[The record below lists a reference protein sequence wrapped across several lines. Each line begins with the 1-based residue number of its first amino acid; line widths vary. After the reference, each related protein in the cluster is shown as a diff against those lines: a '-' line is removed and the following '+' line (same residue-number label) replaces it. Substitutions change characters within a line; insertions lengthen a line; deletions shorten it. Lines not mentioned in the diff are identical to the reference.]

1 MSIPFPFGM
10 EVGCFA
16 RIHFYL
22 ACNPGPTPPIL
33 QMTEHSAITD
43 ISIDQGIL
51 RIQKLSDPGGFL
63 DDQDSAF
70 YAFSEESGVVKWA
83 VDNLSCRDA
92 MVNKDWY
99 MCVSTHSECIEV
111 TDDRM
116 SRHLGYRCGCSSG
129 FEGNPYIEDGC
140 TGKFE
145 EFLIVIAMFLDSY
158 LLSLSHDMTCNL
170 QILTSACSLIN
181 TFAMASAGIALEAF
195 RAQIVRMEQSLT
207 LLQESV
213 KPPALF

>member
-1 MSIPFPFGM
+1 M
-10 EVGCFA
+10 ELGCFA
-16 RIHFYL
+16 RIHLYL

-33 QMTEHSAITD
+33 QMTNHSAVTD

-51 RIQKLSDPGGFL
+51 RIQKLSEPGGFL
-63 DDQDSAF
+63 DGRDSTF

-83 VDNLSCRDA
+83 VDNSTCEDA
-92 MVNKDWY
+92 MTNRDQY

-111 TDDRM
+111 TDNRT
-116 SRHLGYRCGCSSG
+116 SRHVGYRCRCSSG

-140 TGKFE
+140 TGKFQE
-145 EFLIVIAMFLDSY
+145 CLIVIAMFLDSY
-158 LLSLSHDMTCNL
+158 LLSLSHGTTCNL
-170 QILTSACSLIN
+170 QILTSACSQIN

-195 RAQIVRMEQSLT
+195 LALSVRMEQSST

-213 KPPALF
+213 KHPALF